1 MGRQQTPALPGEQ
14 QAPYHRIGSLGW
26 RRGHHGKYVGVEF
39 RVDDGS
45 VADSHRVAGRR
56 EPLRE
61 VRSPVVEGRLVEE
74 FVAGAIDCWESIN
87 LPAVVARVV
96 AQGLNR
102 PTVRSEVAG
111 VPLGVQVGALKS
123 DGDCHPGDVFLD
135 AVFDSGAVP
144 GGLPVHPDVP
154 VDRSKRVGDTGRDSH
169 TVHAVV
175 PGGSLRACDMSD
187 NGGAGFQV
195 DGVDQHLVDAV
206 SAVGREVGP
215 TVVTPRRPERPGGDS
230 VVRSVGFGE
239 VDNPG
244 TGRVVVP
251 VDGQSTVR
259 PNAHGVGA
267 LAVTEINPDG
277 GDV

>member
-1 MGRQQTPALPGEQ
+1 MPAEVT
-14 QAPYHRIGSLGW
+14 AVGS
-26 RRGHHGKYVGVEF
+26 GV
-39 RVDDGS
+39 R
-45 VADSHRVAGRR
+45 AGTG
-56 EPLRE
+56 
-61 VRSPVVEGRLVEE
+61 GRLHLELSRPVTG
-74 FVAGAIDCWESIN
+74 VA
-87 LPAVVARVV
+87 VRVV
-96 AQGLNR
+96 VGR
-102 PTVRSEVAG
+102 G
-111 VPLGVQVGALKS
+111 VDQ
-123 DGDCHPGDVFLD
+123 GDCHPGDVFLD
-135 AVFDSGAVP
+135 AVFDRGAVP

-154 VDRSKRVGDTGRDSH
+154 VDRPKGVGDTGRDSH
-169 TVHAVV
+169 TVHTVV
-175 PGGSLRACDMSD
+175 PGSGLRTCDTSD
-187 NGGAGFQV
+187 FSGAGFQV

-206 SAVGREVGP
+206 TAVGRGVDP
-215 TVVTPRRPERPGGDS
+215 AVVTPRRPERPGGDS